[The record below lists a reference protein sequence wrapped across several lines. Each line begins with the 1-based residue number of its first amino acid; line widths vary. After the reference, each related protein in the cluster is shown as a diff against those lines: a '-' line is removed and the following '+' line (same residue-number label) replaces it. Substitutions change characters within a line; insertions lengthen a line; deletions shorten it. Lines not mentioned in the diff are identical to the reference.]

1 MGSTNASTPRARA
14 LADMLNS
21 VLEKSEHSQRSIAKL
36 MGYSHVTVGR
46 WTRGEAT
53 PDDVTVATF
62 LAHLGVVGEE
72 RDRILEVASA
82 PDGGDWLTV
91 GPGGVPSQLAGVMN
105 LERNAVRL
113 TNWSPLFVPGM
124 LQTQAYARAIIARS
138 ARITDSEIDHL
149 VTVRLG
155 RQHAILRDDDPLKM
169 TSFLGVPAIK
179 GGIGGPDVMCGQ
191 LRYLVKASKFENI
204 DLRALPVDGEWNG
217 GLMGPFSL
225 YESSGDGP
233 TVLHV
238 EHHRTGAFISDPS
251 DVHAYQDN
259 LVKDLRRL
267 AYGPDETR
275 ELIKEEL
282 RKRENTT

>member
-14 LADMLNS
+14 LADMLNA
-21 VLEKSEHSQRSIAKL
+21 VLEKSRHSQRSIAKL

-62 LAHLGVVGEE
+62 LAHLGIVGEE

-91 GPGGVPSQLAGVMN
+91 GPGGIPSQLAGVMN

-124 LQTQAYARAIIARS
+124 LQTQAYARAIIERS
-138 ARITDSEIDHL
+138 PRITDSEIDHL

-155 RQHAILRDDDPLKM
+155 RQHAISRDEAPLKI
-169 TSFLGVPAIK
+169 TSFLGVPALR
-179 GGIGGPDVMCGQ
+179 GGIGGTSVMCGQ
-191 LRYLVKASKFENI
+191 LRYLLKASRFENV
-204 DLRALPVDGEWNG
+204 DLRVVPVDGEWHNG
-217 GLMGPFSL
+217 IMGPFSL
-225 YESSGDGP
+225 YDSSGGEP
-233 TVLHV
+233 TVLHI

-251 DVHAYQDN
+251 DVHAYQED

-275 ELIKEEL
+275 ELIQEEL
-282 RKRENTT
+282 KNREDA